1 MSSQQPLWCSLKGSQ
16 PLLLL
21 LLIISLLIA
30 SPGSQVNAFLVVPF
44 AVRQRAAQQTSSLQ
58 SASPAAG
65 ATTPMGNESGEWLKH
80 GLLMSSFSD
89 GLKPNPH
96 AIDFLMRGLVA
107 SLWKEHRQRKAE
119 EAVTESVRQ
128 SPCCG
133 PNLDVLKSME
143 IADTALLDLEE
154 GRTPWKDVLN
164 DLVDGTQ
171 ELRFL
176 YIPTAMYAIRQDS
189 TQSPGIQRQRAR
201 ADGKKRRNEIVHLL
215 SCQLEGKVPIRVV
228 TLDLDD
234 SSIKQPDG
242 HDDATTIP
250 KVRLLI
256 LFNDVRF
263 TVYTNY

>member
-1 MSSQQPLWCSLKGSQ
+1 MD
-16 PLLLL
+16 
-21 LLIISLLIA
+21 
-30 SPGSQVNAFLVVPF
+30 AFLVVPF
-44 AVRQRAAQQTSSLQ
+44 AVRQRSAQQPSSLQ

-65 ATTPMGNESGEWLKH
+65 VTTPIANESGEWLKH

-96 AIDFLMRGLVA
+96 AIEFLMRGLVA

-133 PNLDVLKSME
+133 PNLDDLKSME

-154 GRTPWKDVLN
+154 GRMPWKDVLN
-164 DLVDGTQ
+164 DLVEGNVDGTL

-215 SCQLEGKVPIRVV
+215 SSQLEGKVPIRVV

-250 KVRLLI
+250 KVRLRI
-256 LFNDVRF
+256 LLKMLDS
-263 TVYTNY
+263 